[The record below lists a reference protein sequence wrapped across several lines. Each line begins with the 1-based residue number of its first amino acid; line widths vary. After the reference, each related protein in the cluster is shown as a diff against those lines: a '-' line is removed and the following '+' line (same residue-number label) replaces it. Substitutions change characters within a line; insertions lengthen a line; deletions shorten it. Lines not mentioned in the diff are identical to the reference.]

1 MISIVE
7 IEHYK
12 YNKQNKIGIWIK
24 SLQIYYVDLSA
35 IDFISDDRFCKIK
48 NKRSQGKLLGLLNE
62 INFPIVFPLVLNNGF
77 TIENYEQNK
86 YDEERE

>member
-48 NKRSQGKLLGLLNE
+48 NKIFLPTPVSRHLHISQ
-62 INFPIVFPLVLNNGF
+62 
-77 TIENYEQNK
+77 
-86 YDEERE
+86 